1 MENQYPLP
9 EEPSHASYG
18 HRYDTF
24 MENQMNI
31 KRILVYGFKCAANE
45 HYEYDDG
52 ASNAMQ
58 KAIQS
63 TLFSYE

>member
-1 MENQYPLP
+1 
-9 EEPSHASYG
+9 
-18 HRYDTF
+18 
-24 MENQMNI
+24 MNI

-45 HYEYDDG
+45 YYEYDDG